1 MFLMKCRLFSPNYFY
16 VLGHKNVLIFYRRR
30 QFLLLVIFNIKF
42 ERYCYLQE
50 SDAHIALLQYSGMS
64 LVGVL
69 HWDNVIARVT

>member
-1 MFLMKCRLFSPNYFY
+1 
-16 VLGHKNVLIFYRRR
+16 
-30 QFLLLVIFNIKF
+30 LLLVIFNIKF

-69 HWDNVIARVT
+69 HWDNRTWSSRSDPNCSFRIC